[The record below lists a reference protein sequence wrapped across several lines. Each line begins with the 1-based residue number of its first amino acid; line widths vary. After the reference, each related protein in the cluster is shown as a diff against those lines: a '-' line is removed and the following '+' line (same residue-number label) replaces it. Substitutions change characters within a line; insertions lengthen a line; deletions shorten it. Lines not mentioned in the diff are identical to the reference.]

1 MAGAVNPG
9 AASSHWELQENG
21 GSSGRGK
28 RGSGVLDETEGGGAG
43 DQEIEIGYRRSRG
56 RPAGSRNKPKPPVII
71 NKESPRA
78 LRTHVLEISNGCD
91 VAESVATFASR
102 RQQGIC
108 VLSGSGTVTN
118 VTLRQPAAP
127 GAIVSLHGHFE
138 IISLSGAFLPPPV
151 PPDATGL
158 TIYLAGGQGQVMGG
172 SVVRALVASGSVVVT
187 AASFMN
193 AGYDRLPLDE
203 DEEPAPLQLQGDS
216 LPLTVPT
223 QLQSDVSIMYNLPSN
238 LLRGGDGYTSWASA
252 RPSFFPT
259 EEIMSGATRVG
270 SGLDHDTGGDQTSL
284 RNRCITAAG
293 LTMWDQTSPHNR

>member
-9 AASSHWELQENG
+9 AASRHWQLHHQNG
-21 GSSGRGK
+21 GNSGRSK
-28 RGSGVLDETEGGGAG
+28 RGSSVLDETEGGGGGGGAG
-43 DQEIEIGYRRSRG
+43 DEEIEISPRRSRG

-78 LRTHVLEISNGCD
+78 LRAHVLEISNGCD

-138 IISLSGAFLPPPV
+138 ILSLSGAFLPPPV

-158 TIYLAGGQGQVMGG
+158 TIYLAGGQGQVLGG
-172 SVVRALVASGSVVVT
+172 SVVGALVASGPVVIT

-193 AGYDRLPLDE
+193 AAYDRLPLDE
-203 DEEPAPLQLQGDS
+203 DEEPPTLQLQADS
-216 LPLTVPT
+216 LPLTVPP
-223 QLQSDVSIMYNLPSN
+223 QLQSDVPIMFNLPSN
-238 LLRGGDGYTSWASA
+238 LLHGGGGDGYTSWPSA
-252 RPSFFPT
+252 RPPFFPI
-259 EEIMSGATRVG
+259 EEITSGAV
-270 SGLDHDTGGDQTSL
+270 L
-284 RNRCITAAG
+284 RRT
-293 LTMWDQTSPHNR
+293 